1 MRKLYSIS
9 TFLFSY
15 LLFFASPLLQRATT
29 LTLEVRE
36 QRQNAQNITKTEADR
51 LFQLGNEQ
59 LNSGEAQKALET
71 YRQVLEIRRKIGDR
85 AGEGE
90 VLHKIGVV
98 YHRLSQYHQAV
109 EFYQKALTIR
119 KDLGDYIGEAATLHN
134 LGEVYRLLGQ
144 YQQALEVLQQALAI
158 RKKFNDKTGIGST
171 LNHLGAVYYQMGD
184 YSRALESYEKALTI
198 RREVR
203 DKAGEGR
210 TLANLGLIYGNLGQY
225 VRALE
230 LYQQALAIFDSLDTP
245 TDKAY
250 LLDRTGSTYSELGQ
264 YSQALNLYQQALAIY
279 KETNDKVGIGTTFH
293 NIGLVYDEMG
303 QYLEAL
309 NFYQQALIINKE
321 ISDLTGVGNTL
332 NNLGLVYQRLN
343 QYSQAIDSVKQALSI
358 FQKLGNRK
366 DVGETLDSLGTV
378 YQSYGQYPQALHL
391 YQQSLAIRKE
401 LGDRPGERLTL
412 SNIADVLSKQNQ
424 SELAIIFYKESVN
437 VTESIR
443 LELRSLS
450 PEQQRSYTTTVA
462 DTYRR
467 LADLLLQ
474 QDRVLEAQQVLDLLK
489 IQEIEDYLHSVRGN
503 QQTAQGV
510 PLTPQEQQIRNR
522 YYNEILNREIQLGR
536 RLTELE
542 KIPEAN
548 RTSEQ
553 QQEIAKLRQFQQEMR
568 GTFND
573 FIKSPEIVAI
583 VQQLSPNARV
593 QTVNLAQLNMIRGDL
608 LQRLEKKAVLIQPLI
623 LEDRLEL
630 VITTADAPPFR
641 RTVTVKKQE
650 LNQAIL
656 EFRLALEDPKS
667 DATIPA
673 KKLYDWLIK
682 PLEKDLSEAE
692 VKSII
697 YAPDG
702 QLRYIPLA
710 ALYDGK
716 QWLGQ
721 RFAINNITA
730 FSLTKFTRETASQ
743 PRVLAGAFAAGRYNF
758 ERGSTRFAFSGLQFA
773 GLEVENL
780 ATMMPGTTKLID
792 REFNRTTMIPRLPDY
807 TIVHLATHA
816 MFVTGQPEDSFI
828 LLGNGDLI
836 TLPDIQ
842 TLNLLNVDLV
852 VLSACQTGIGGKLGN
867 GEEILG
873 FGYQIQ
879 ETGAKAAIASLWK
892 VDDGGTQALMTAF
905 YTALL
910 SGTNR
915 KAEALQ
921 KAQIAL
927 ITGDDSVLGQSPNL
941 SILTKTRSS
950 LRQSVASRLS
960 HPYYWASF
968 ILIGNGL

>member
-1 MRKLYSIS
+1 MIS
-9 TFLFSY
+9 TFIFCY
-15 LLFFASPLLQRATT
+15 LLLLGSPLLQKSNA
-29 LTLEVRE
+29 LALEVPE
-36 QRQNAQNITKTEADR
+36 QAQNAQNTKTEADR
-51 LFQLGNEQ
+51 LFQQGNEQ
-59 LNSGEAQKALET
+59 LNSGELQKALET
-71 YRQVLEIRRKIGDR
+71 YQQVLEIRRKIGDR
-85 AGEGE
+85 PGEGE

-109 EFYQKALTIR
+109 EFYQKALEVR
-119 KDLGDYIGEAATLHN
+119 RNLGDRTGEAATLHN
-134 LGEVYRLLGQ
+134 LGDVYRLLGQ

-158 RKKFNDKTGIGST
+158 RQEFNDRAGVGNT
-171 LNHLGAVYYQMGD
+171 LNHLGAVYQQMGD
-184 YSRALESYEKALTI
+184 YYRALEFYQKALTI
-198 RREVR
+198 SREER
-203 DKAGEGR
+203 DRAGEGHA
-210 TLANLGLIYGNLGQY
+210 LVNLGIIYGNLGEY

-230 LYQQALAIFDSLDTP
+230 FYQQALAIFKILNNP
-245 TDKAY
+245 TYKAHI
-250 LLDRTGSTYSELGQ
+250 LDRTGSTYSELGQ
-264 YSQALNLYQQALAIY
+264 YSEALNLYQQALATY
-279 KETNDKVGIGTTFH
+279 QATNNKGGMATTLH
-293 NIGLVYDEMG
+293 NIGLVYVKMS
-303 QYLEAL
+303 QYAQAL
-309 NFYQQALIINKE
+309 NSYQQALIIRKE
-321 ISDLTGVGNTL
+321 IGDITGFGKTL
-332 NNLGLVYQRLN
+332 NNLGVFYQQLG
-343 QYSQAIDSVKQALSI
+343 QYSQAIDVLNQALSI

-366 DVGETLDSLGTV
+366 DLGDTLDSLGTV
-378 YQSYGQYPQALHL
+378 HQRIGQYSQALQL
-391 YQQSLAIRKE
+391 YQESLAIRKE
-401 LGDRPGERLTL
+401 VGDRPGEIITL
-412 SNIADVLSKQNQ
+412 SNIADVISKQNQ
-424 SELAIIFYKESVN
+424 PELAIIFYKESVN

-443 LELRSLS
+443 SKLRSL
-450 PEQQRSYTTTVA
+450 PAEKQRSYTTTVA

-503 QQTAQGV
+503 EQTAQGI
-510 PLTPQEQQIRNR
+510 PLNPQEQQIRNR
-522 YYNEILNREIQLGR
+522 HNEILNREIQLGR
-536 RLTELE
+536 KLAELE
-542 KIPEAN
+542 KIPVAN
-548 RTSEQ
+548 RTPQQ
-553 QQEIAKLRQFQQEMR
+553 QQEIANFRQMQQEMR
-568 GTFND
+568 GTFNE
-573 FIKSPEIVAI
+573 FINSPEIVAI

-593 QTVNLAQLNMIRGDL
+593 QTVNLAQLNTIRGDL

-641 RTVTVKKQE
+641 RTVAVKKQE

-656 EFRLALEDPKS
+656 EFRMALEDPNS

-673 KKLYDWLIK
+673 NKLYNWLIK
-682 PLEKDLSEAE
+682 PLEHDLSEAQA
-692 VKSII
+692 KSII

-730 FSLTKFTRETASQ
+730 TSLTKFNGETTYQ
-743 PRVLAGAFAAGRYNF
+743 PRVLAAAFGARRSNI

-780 ATMMPGTTKLID
+780 AAMVPGTTKLID
-792 REFNRTTMIPRLPDY
+792 REFNRATMIPRLPDY
-807 TIVHLATHA
+807 TIIHLATHA

-828 LLGNGDLI
+828 LLGDGDTI
-836 TLPDIQ
+836 TMPDIQ

-852 VLSACQTGIGGKLGN
+852 VLSACETGKGGILGN

-910 SGTNR
+910 SGNK

-927 ITGDDSVLGQSPNL
+927 ITGDDSVLGRSANL
-941 SILTKTRSS
+941 SILAQTRSG
-950 LRQSVASRLS
+950 LKRSVASRLH
-960 HPYYWASF
+960 HPYYWAPF